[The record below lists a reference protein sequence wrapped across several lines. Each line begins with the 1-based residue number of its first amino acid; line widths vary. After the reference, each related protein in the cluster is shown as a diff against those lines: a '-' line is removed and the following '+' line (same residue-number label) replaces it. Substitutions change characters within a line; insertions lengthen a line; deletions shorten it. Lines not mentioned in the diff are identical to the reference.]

1 MNFFVSDERLRIMV
15 PNVHKSFEQY
25 DKKEQEEILLQW
37 EQIRGKIPDR
47 IKELEVEINKK
58 QAKLN
63 EEENFEASCILNA
76 EIAELA
82 SIINELWIW
91 YRV

>member
-1 MNFFVSDERLRIMV
+1 MNFFVLDERLRIKV

-25 DKKEQEEILLQW
+25 DKKEQEEILLHW

-47 IKELEVEINKK
+47 IKELEREINKK
-58 QAKLN
+58 QAQLN
-63 EEENFEASCILNA
+63 EEENFEASCILNT
-76 EIAELA
+76 EIAEIA

-91 YRV
+91 YRM